1 MSKKN
6 KDPWGLLRAEE
17 DERVGPQSRPVE
29 SAEDSFFRT
38 FLPGTPGYERQIQFE
53 ALCERVSQLMKTK
66 DDYER
71 LLGLEEETHRWYEAV
86 HLVFEMKFKDPDL
99 KTT

>member
-6 KDPWGLLRAEE
+6 KDPWGLHRAEE

-38 FLPGTPGYERQIQFE
+38 FFPGTPEYERQIEFE
-53 ALCERVSQLMKTK
+53 SLCERVSQLMKTK

-71 LLGLEEETHRWYEAV
+71 LLGLEDEPHRWYEAV
-86 HLVFEMKFKDPDL
+86 HLVFDKKFGDPSL
-99 KTT
+99 